1 MTLWT
6 MQSIAHGAD
15 YVSYFRWRTCTV
27 GTEIY
32 WHGILDYSGRE
43 NRRLRELRDIHRK
56 VEGLQEIAGSVYEA
70 KVGILK
76 DYDNIWDAQVDRWH
90 ERVDRESQKNLFAA
104 AQLMHTPVDFV
115 YLTEY
120 TTLSDL
126 QKYELL
132 FYPHAVILTEERMA
146 VLEAYVRKGGKLVMG
161 CRTGYKDLNGR
172 CVMDYLPGPAANLTG
187 TDIPEYSFVAP
198 DEGKVYADW
207 DGEKI
212 EAAVFNDIL
221 APVGENAE
229 VLAVYENSYYAGEP
243 ALIRNRFGKGE
254 AYYFGGAFSL
264 EAAKAFLRRLGAAQ
278 PYAKII
284 EVPEGCEIAVR
295 RKPGADGAAYLF
307 VLNYQHEPVQITLKQ
322 PMRELTGG
330 NPEEGTI
337 TVEKF
342 GVKVYR
348 MP

>member
-1 MTLWT
+1 MISSSPS
-6 MQSIAHGAD
+6 M
-15 YVSYFRWRTCTV
+15 
-27 GTEIY
+27 
-32 WHGILDYSGRE
+32 IL
-43 NRRLRELRDIHRK
+43 L
-56 VEGLQEIAGSVYEA
+56 
-70 KVGILK
+70 
-76 DYDNIWDAQVDRWH
+76 
-90 ERVDRESQKNLFAA
+90 
-104 AQLMHTPVDFV
+104 
-115 YLTEY
+115 
-120 TTLSDL
+120 
-126 QKYELL
+126 
-132 FYPHAVILTEERMA
+132 
-146 VLEAYVRKGGKLVMG
+146 
-161 CRTGYKDLNGR
+161 
-172 CVMDYLPGPAANLTG
+172 AANLTG
-187 TDIPEYSFVAP
+187 TDITEYSFVAP

-212 EAAVFNDIL
+212 EADGFNDIL

-295 RKPGADGAAYLF
+295 RKPGTENAAYLF

>member
-1 MTLWT
+1 
-6 MQSIAHGAD
+6 
-15 YVSYFRWRTCTV
+15 
-27 GTEIY
+27 
-32 WHGILDYSGRE
+32 
-43 NRRLRELRDIHRK
+43 
-56 VEGLQEIAGSVYEA
+56 
-70 KVGILK
+70 
-76 DYDNIWDAQVDRWH
+76 
-90 ERVDRESQKNLFAA
+90 
-104 AQLMHTPVDFV
+104 MH
-115 YLTEY
+115 
-120 TTLSDL
+120 
-126 QKYELL
+126 
-132 FYPHAVILTEERMA
+132 
-146 VLEAYVRKGGKLVMG
+146 
-161 CRTGYKDLNGR
+161 
-172 CVMDYLPGPAANLTG
+172 AANLTG

-243 ALIRNRFGKGE
+243 ALIRNRFGRGE

-264 EAAKAFLRRLGAAQ
+264 EAAKAFLRRLEAAQ

>member
-1 MTLWT
+1 MR
-6 MQSIAHGAD
+6 G
-15 YVSYFRWRTCTV
+15 
-27 GTEIY
+27 
-32 WHGILDYSGRE
+32 
-43 NRRLRELRDIHRK
+43 
-56 VEGLQEIAGSVYEA
+56 
-70 KVGILK
+70 
-76 DYDNIWDAQVDRWH
+76 
-90 ERVDRESQKNLFAA
+90 
-104 AQLMHTPVDFV
+104 
-115 YLTEY
+115 
-120 TTLSDL
+120 
-126 QKYELL
+126 
-132 FYPHAVILTEERMA
+132 
-146 VLEAYVRKGGKLVMG
+146 GGKLVMG

-172 CVMDYLPGPAANLTG
+172 CVMDYLPGLAAELTG

-207 DGEKI
+207 DGEKM

-221 APVGENAE
+221 APAGENAE

-278 PYAKII
+278 PYAGLI
-284 EVPEGCEIAVR
+284 EAPEGCEIAVR
-295 RKPGADGAAYLF
+295 RKPGTENAAYLF

-330 NPEEGTI
+330 EMETE
-337 TVEKF
+337 TVEMEKF